1 MTLEIKVSVPEEHVL
16 GDGASRYLENAM
28 AAIGF
33 ARGVSLPMPEKTTP
47 SRSTGWIAEQEA
59 AEAAEAQ
66 SRTPAV
72 YDSSADEAP
81 QRERGKPAPGKT
93 RRTKAEIEEDEAAD
107 AADQAAAEAGEK
119 PAISTG
125 EARVDPANP
134 EEEAQDAADEAA
146 DKANQSGPEAS
157 REDVR
162 AVMVEYSKKKGLPA
176 LNADMT
182 AILKER
188 FPDGAVTKLSEIP
201 EDPEAFAAVIAA
213 LTAKLEG

>member
-1 MTLEIKVSVPEEHVL
+1 MTLEIRVSVPESVVAEKR
-16 GDGASRYLENAM
+16 APEYLADAM

-47 SRSTGWIAEQEA
+47 SQSTGCREA

-72 YDSSADEAP
+72 YDSSADKAP

-146 DKANQSGPEAS
+146 DEANQSGPEAT

-182 AILKER
+182 AILKEQ

-201 EDPEAFAAVIAA
+201 EDPEAFSAVIAA